1 MGDDFIFW
9 DSLIEVLTDTL
20 KTLPFLYVTYL
31 IMEYIEDKAE
41 EKTILALRKAR
52 GAGPLVGSLLGL
64 LPQCG
69 FSTAAASLFSGGVI
83 TEGALIA
90 VFLATS
96 DEMLPVMISESVS
109 MSVIGHI
116 LMIKFLCGC
125 IFGYL
130 IDFSRRLFFRRRLKM
145 HIHDLCEQ
153 EHCHCEEG
161 NIFLSALRHTV
172 NIIVFIFI
180 ISLACELLVD
190 SLGVDA
196 VAGFFSGNDV
206 LGVFMAALIGLIP
219 NCAASVLITQLYLE
233 QIITVGQL
241 MAGLLVGAGVGL
253 MVLYRTNRGMRSNLI
268 ITLLLYGAGV
278 ISGLIIQAA
287 GIVL

>member
-96 DEMLPVMISESVS
+96 DEMLPVMIS
-109 MSVIGHI
+109 
-116 LMIKFLCGC
+116 
-125 IFGYL
+125 
-130 IDFSRRLFFRRRLKM
+130 
-145 HIHDLCEQ
+145 
-153 EHCHCEEG
+153 
-161 NIFLSALRHTV
+161 
-172 NIIVFIFI
+172 
-180 ISLACELLVD
+180 
-190 SLGVDA
+190 
-196 VAGFFSGNDV
+196 
-206 LGVFMAALIGLIP
+206 
-219 NCAASVLITQLYLE
+219 
-233 QIITVGQL
+233 
-241 MAGLLVGAGVGL
+241 
-253 MVLYRTNRGMRSNLI
+253 
-268 ITLLLYGAGV
+268 
-278 ISGLIIQAA
+278 
-287 GIVL
+287 